1 MNKKVIYPIFCA
13 LVLAGQILCAEAQ
26 QQTDGPSGVNKYA
39 PREIPART
47 IPVPDT
53 VSQEL
58 QKAIAIPLDP
68 ALGASPANNEE
79 WRALVARKSEMN
91 VKPFSVMR
99 EMFPVDIETV
109 TISGVK
115 AQIVTPRNIP
125 AENSNRVLIHLRGGG
140 YVFNGGES
148 GIGEAILM
156 AFHGKF
162 RVISVDYR
170 MAPDFPYPAALEDAV
185 NVYKDV
191 LKTCDPRRVGIFG
204 TSAGGGLAAATTL
217 KLRESG
223 LPLPAALGLGTPWAD
238 LTKSGDTLFTNEFID
253 NVIVT
258 NEGMLAG
265 CARLYAGANDMRDP
279 YISPVY
285 GDYTKGFP
293 PTILTAGT
301 RDLFLSDTVRMNRK
315 LSQAG
320 VTTRLQVFEG
330 MSHAQYISAFTAPES
345 KEAFEEI
352 AKFFDKHLER

>member
-1 MNKKVIYPIFCA
+1 MNKKIIYAILCA
-13 LVLAGQILCAEAQ
+13 LILAGQLLYAEAQ
-26 QQTDGPSGVNKYA
+26 QQSQSRTGENQYA

-47 IPVPDT
+47 IPVPNT
-53 VSQEL
+53 VSKEL
-58 QKAIAIPLDP
+58 QKAVAQPPD
-68 ALGASPANNEE
+68 ATLGSSPANNDE
-79 WRALVARKSEMN
+79 WRKLVVQKSEMN
-91 VKPFSVMR
+91 VKPFTVMR

-115 AQIVTPRNIP
+115 AQVVTPQNIP
-125 AENSNRVLIHLRGGG
+125 TENSNRVLIHLRGGG
-140 YVFNGGES
+140 YVFNGGQS

-156 AFHGKF
+156 SYHGKF

-185 NVYKDV
+185 NVYTHV
-191 LKTCDPRRVGIFG
+191 LKTSDPRRVGIFG

-258 NEGMLAG
+258 SEGMLTG

-279 YISPVY
+279 YVSPVY

-293 PTILTAGT
+293 PTILTTGT

-345 KEAFEEI
+345 KEAFVEI